1 MSEAKPT
8 RSVQEIQNE
17 YSNLCFKAG
26 NLQYEIECKQG
37 DLKTINSTLRDLNFE
52 FVTAKNLEA
61 EVVKKVAEASAQAS
75 ETPAPT
81 LKAVEN

>member
-1 MSEAKPT
+1 MSESKPT

-17 YSNLCFKAG
+17 YSNLCLKAG
-26 NLQYEIECKQG
+26 NLQYEIDCKQG

-52 FVTAKNLEA
+52 FVAAKNLEA
-61 EVVKKVAEASAQAS
+61 EVAKKVAEAQSS
-75 ETPAPT
+75 EPAAPT